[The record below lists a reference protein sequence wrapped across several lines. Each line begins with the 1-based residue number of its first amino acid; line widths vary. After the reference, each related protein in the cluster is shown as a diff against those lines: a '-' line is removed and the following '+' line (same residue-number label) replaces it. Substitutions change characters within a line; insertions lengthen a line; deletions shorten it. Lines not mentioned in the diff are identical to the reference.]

1 MVMGVSVR
9 VFQQSIGSARCA
21 LFDLQLADYPSH
33 RLFRGK
39 GEVPQ
44 ASPFRFGKPSAQNY
58 RWIAP
63 RRDIPERYS
72 HNIFNSPI
80 LFLLS
85 QRNCTHDLPSLSF
98 EKHINMLESDA
109 HFAIRVA
116 VSNSILRAPTC
127 IGNNVA
133 TRRLLGLIA

>member
-1 MVMGVSVR
+1 VWSVR
-9 VFQQSIGSARCA
+9 VFQSINSARCA
-21 LFDLQLADYPSH
+21 LLDLQLADYPSH
-33 RLFRGK
+33 PLFRGK
-39 GEVPQ
+39 GEVLQ

-58 RWIAP
+58 RCIAQ
-63 RRDIPERYS
+63 RRYIPERYS

-80 LFLLS
+80 LFLLP

-98 EKHINMLESDA
+98 EKHVNMLESDA

-116 VSNSILRAPTC
+116 VSNAILRAPTCC

-133 TRRLLGLIA
+133 TRRLLGLNA